1 MAIVILTILLVV
13 LPVIVGV
20 FLEAEEIKGL
30 RLFVRLWA
38 KGWALMLAVF
48 EMVYIPAYFLKI
60 SYHKFLMVYCVI
72 IPVLCI
78 AAILYRH
85 RLLLCIFQV
94 DKERAKK
101 LPVLLFVCVVLAI
114 LATYVPAFYT
124 HGDEDDAYYIATAV
138 TTQTTDSMFRYNP
151 YTGYALKNPNSRY
164 LLSPMPVYF
173 AMLSTL
179 SGMHVLSLA
188 HRVFPI
194 YCILLA
200 FAIGWI
206 LGQVL
211 YADERRKQEWFLL
224 FYIVLTVL
232 SGYSVRNSSTFL
244 MYRIWQGKAVL
255 AAVLL
260 PLIWAVCLE
269 WLCVEDMGQERN
281 ADNEKTDRGRNRI
294 QLMTLFVLSA
304 ASGLVS
310 SMGIF
315 LAPVLIGALSL
326 AGALYRRKLTCLWQ
340 GILCCLPC
348 IMLGMIY
355 IVVF

>member
-1 MAIVILTILLVV
+1 MAIVILTILLVI

-20 FLEAEEIKGL
+20 FLEAEEKKGL

-60 SYHKFLMVYCVI
+60 SYHIFLMIYCAVI
-72 IPVLCI
+72 LVLCI

-85 RLLLCIFQV
+85 RCLLCLFQV
-94 DKERAKK
+94 DKDSAKK
-101 LPVLLFVCVVLAI
+101 LPVLLFVCVILAI

-151 YTGYALKNPNSRY
+151 YTGYVIKNPHSRY

-200 FAIGWI
+200 LAVGWI
-206 LGQVL
+206 WGQAL
-211 YADERRKQEWFLL
+211 YRDEKKKQEWFLL
-224 FYIVLTVL
+224 FYILLTVL

-269 WLCVEDMGQERN
+269 WLRVEDTEQESN
-281 ADNEKTDRGRNRI
+281 AGNRKTDRVRNRT
-294 QLMTLFVLSA
+294 QRMTLFVLSA

-315 LAPVLIGALSL
+315 LTPVLIGVLSL
-326 AGALYRRKLTCLWQ
+326 AGAIYRRKLTCLWQ

-348 IMLGMIY
+348 IILGVIY